1 MSLERGVSLESLDLE
16 ELREEAELHN
26 ISFENIE
33 ERFDDLNDDR
43 QETLLQMMEREQEID
58 LRNQIAD
65 KLSIKLEN
73 RVEPDYVLL
82 SEWSKEVMRDT
93 WEAL

>member
-1 MSLERGVSLESLDLE
+1 LIEDAEDLE
-16 ELREEAELHN
+16 QQDLDELKEEAEKLN
-26 ISFENIE
+26 ISFENLE

-65 KLSIKLEN
+65 KLSIKFEK
-73 RVEPDYVLL
+73 VEPDYVLL
-82 SEWSKEVMRDT
+82 CEWSKEEMRET
-93 WEAL
+93 WEAI